1 MSNDAVTKRIKEA
14 SPRLKARLVGVVYLL
29 MVPLGGLAQFARD
42 RVVVKGDAAATA
54 TNILAHEPLFRLAFA
69 ADVLVVACSIAVT
82 ALFYNLFKPVNRSVC
97 LLAAFFGLVGGT
109 IQGFAC
115 LFEFAPLVV
124 LGDTQHASV
133 FKVEQLQALAYMFLK
148 LYSPAYAIAL
158 VFFGFQFLLI
168 GYLTF
173 KSTFL
178 PRILG
183 VLIAFSGVAW
193 LAFLS
198 PSFGT
203 KYLFPYILTADILGE
218 GLLVLWL
225 LVFAVNEQRWKQ
237 QAAAAGEW

>member
-1 MSNDAVTKRIKEA
+1 MSTDVVTKRITET
-14 SPRLKARLVGVVYLL
+14 SPRLKARMVGVLYLL
-29 MVPLGGLAQFARD
+29 MVSLGGLVQFARG
-42 RVVVKGDAAATA
+42 RLVVKGDAAATA
-54 TNILAHEPLFRLAFA
+54 INILAHEPLFRLAFA

-82 ALFYNLFKPVNRSVC
+82 ALFYSLFKPVNRSVS

-124 LGDTQHASV
+124 LGGTQHASV
-133 FKVEQLQALAYMFLK
+133 FDVGQLQALAYMFLK
-148 LYSPAYAIAL
+148 LYSPAYGIAL

-183 VLIAFSGVAW
+183 VLMAFSGVGW
-193 LAFLS
+193 LTFLS
-198 PSFGT
+198 PSFGA
-203 KYLFPYILTADILGE
+203 KYLFPYILTADIGE
-218 GLLVLWL
+218 ASLVLWL
-225 LVFAVNEQRWKQ
+225 LVFAVNEQRWRE
-237 QAAAAGEW
+237 QAGAAGEW